1 MDLTLNTN
9 PQNTFDYM
17 DSTASANKKFACT
30 LHLKPYI
37 HVSWYQ
43 SSNALSQIQKRG
55 FHPSVAAHRDGQ
67 IYTEPEMVS
76 LLKSRGRVYP

>member
-17 DSTASANKKFACT
+17 DSTASANKKFAYN

-43 SSNALSQIQKRG
+43 SSNSLSDMKERI
-55 FHPSVAAHRDGQ
+55 S
-67 IYTEPEMVS
+67 S
-76 LLKSRGRVYP
+76 LSSSPQGLTNLH